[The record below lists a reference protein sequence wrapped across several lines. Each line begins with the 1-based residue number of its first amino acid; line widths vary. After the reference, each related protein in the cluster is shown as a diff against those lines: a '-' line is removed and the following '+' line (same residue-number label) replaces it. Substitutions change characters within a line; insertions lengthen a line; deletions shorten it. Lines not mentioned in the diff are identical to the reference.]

1 MLSKSFPSS
10 FFTPKSSLFLFV
22 VIAIVVST
30 ISTIPISEAKLL
42 STIIKLFDTPH
53 SMLLDQ
59 QQVMYAT
66 TDLYLSGHRADKT
79 RQFLAF
85 GDAALDYYIN

>member
-1 MLSKSFPSS
+1 MLSTSLPS
-10 FFTPKSSLFLFV
+10 FFLTPKSLLFLSV
-22 VIAIVVST
+22 AIAT
-30 ISTIPISEAKLL
+30 SEAKLL
-42 STIIKLFDTPH
+42 RTIIELFDTPH

-66 TDLYLSGHRADKT
+66 TDLYSSAGHHHHADKT
-79 RQFLAF
+79 REFLAF